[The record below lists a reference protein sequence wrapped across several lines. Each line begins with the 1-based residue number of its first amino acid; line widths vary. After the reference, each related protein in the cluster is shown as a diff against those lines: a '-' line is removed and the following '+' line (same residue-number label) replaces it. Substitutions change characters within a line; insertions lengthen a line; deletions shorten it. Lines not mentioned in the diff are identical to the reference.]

1 MAPLPAPVKVP
12 VRTSLGAT
20 HAGLCGADGQPI
32 QYPQPVIVRNTFIDV
47 NTGRSE
53 SLDEFFQPRTV
64 ASCPSSAINPKL
76 GSEVIPEEVVVADPL
91 KVSHAV
97 SRDSIGDVDVV
108 SDCSTA
114 DTAEESVILM
124 PQKVPVI
131 SLEAALTMPKLGSP
145 EYPTVGSA
153 GHHLR
158 QCKPCA
164 FVAVKGCENGVECKF
179 CHLCDPGEKKRR
191 QKEKKEYFSTMRQL
205 QQMAAKSWPFGSSLQ
220 A

>member
-1 MAPLPAPVKVP
+1 MVPQTGPVKVP
-12 VRTSLGAT
+12 VRTTLGAT
-20 HAGLCGADGQPI
+20 HEGLCGADGQPI
-32 QYPQPVIVRNTFIDV
+32 QYPQPVFVRNTFIDV

-76 GSEVIPEEVVVADPL
+76 GSEVIPEEVVTDPL
-91 KVSHAV
+91 KVLHAV
-97 SRDSIGDVDVV
+97 SRDALGDVD
-108 SDCSTA
+108 SECSTA
-114 DTAEESVILM
+114 DEEVVIRM
-124 PQKVPVI
+124 PQKAPVI

-164 FVAVKGCENGVECKF
+164 FVTVKGCDNGVDCKF
-179 CHLCDPGEKKRR
+179 CHLCDSGEKKRR
-191 QKEKKEYFSTMRQL
+191 QKEKKEYFSAMRQLQQL
-205 QQMAAKSWPFGSSLQ
+205 QQMAAKSWPFGSSVQ